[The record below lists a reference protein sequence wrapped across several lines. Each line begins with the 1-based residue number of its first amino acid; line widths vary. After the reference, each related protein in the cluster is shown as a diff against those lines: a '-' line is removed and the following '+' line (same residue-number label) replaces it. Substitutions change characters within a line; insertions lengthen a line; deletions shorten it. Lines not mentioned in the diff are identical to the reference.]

1 MRRKVLIKCKHEPCL
16 MSENLLSQK
25 KIKNTSRALLDIFQ
39 EGSYIFLSSFLNE
52 EIFAQGEDLWIYL
65 VFETDVYGSDRGKNE
80 KNYCLF
86 QYLHIIY

>member
-1 MRRKVLIKCKHEPCL
+1 

-80 KNYCLF
+80 KKLLSLSIFAY
-86 QYLHIIY
+86 YLLVNIYMYI